1 MSLDAVYA
9 RKLRFGAALETPSN
23 AAIEVS
29 SAVRILPSMLRSVVF
44 AASLLA
50 TTALPGQST
59 AAPSTLRSILLE
71 QLRSSHNKA
80 EWFTPVNTAVAGMSP
95 EQASWIPRNAAG
107 KVDPENNHSVGML
120 TAHLVF
126 WNERSLQQL
135 RGEKPGQFSGNNDE
149 TFNKFDAKS
158 WADIVS
164 RLDKVMTGFEEWTEH
179 ASDADLA
186 KAATTLA
193 HVGTHNA
200 YHTGQILYVR
210 KLQGSWNPANGVK

>member
-107 KVDPENNHSVGML
+107 KVAPENNHSVGML

-179 ASDADLA
+179 ATDADLA

>member
-1 MSLDAVYA
+1 MLLDAVYA
-9 RKLRFGAALETPSN
+9 GKLRCVPAPGTPSS
-23 AAIEVS
+23 AAIEVC
-29 SAVRILPSMLRSVVF
+29 SALRILPSMLRSVVF

-50 TTALPGQST
+50 ATALSAQSP
-59 AAPSTLRSILLE
+59 AAPATLRSILLE

-80 EWFTPVNTAVAGMSP
+80 EWFTPVNTAVAGISP

-107 KVDPENNHSVGML
+107 KIDPENNHSVGML
-120 TAHLVF
+120 AAHLVF

-135 RGEKPGQFSGNNDE
+135 RGEKSAQFSGNNDE

-179 ASDADLA
+179 ASDAELA
-186 KAATTLA
+186 KAASTLA

>member
-1 MSLDAVYA
+1 MLLDAVYA
-9 RKLRFGAALETPSN
+9 WKLRHGCPAETPTS
-23 AAIEVS
+23 AAIKVCF
-29 SAVRILPSMLRSVVF
+29 AVRILPSMLRTLVF

-50 TTALPGQST
+50 STALSAQSPAT
-59 AAPSTLRSILLE
+59 PATLRSILLE

-95 EQASWIPRNAAG
+95 EQASWIPKNAAG
-107 KVDPENNHSVGML
+107 KIDPENNHSVGML
-120 TAHLVF
+120 AAHLVF

-164 RLDKVMTGFEEWTEH
+164 RLDKVMIGFEEWTEH

-186 KAATTLA
+186 KAASTLA